1 MFSGRNII
9 AVGGGGFLS
18 DPFDPALEKYIL
30 DQARKNRPKVLMI
43 ATARGDAADYLA
55 SFQAAFRA
63 LGADTDHLPFFQRTP
78 NLREVVLS
86 QDVIYVGGGNTKSML
101 SVWREWKLPEILAE
115 AHESGIVM
123 SGQSAGAICWFEHG
137 VTDSRADALGPLPCL
152 GILPGSCCPHYDGEV
167 ERRPAYRA
175 LVRSG
180 ELPPGYAIED
190 GVAAHFRNG
199 KLERVVSKRPGSKA
213 YYVSVSNGQVT
224 ERPLDATLVSL

>member
-1 MFSGRNII
+1 MSSII
-9 AVGGGGFLS
+9 A
-18 DPFDPALEKYIL
+18 
-30 DQARKNRPKVLMI
+30 
-43 ATARGDAADYLA
+43 
-55 SFQAAFRA
+55 
-63 LGADTDHLPFFQRTP
+63 
-78 NLREVVLS
+78 
-86 QDVIYVGGGNTKSML
+86 VGGGNTKSML